1 MQKNVSGQKWI
12 VYAFNRTTLVPIT
25 GDAANITAN
34 LRIDGG
40 PVNAVDDTNPTE
52 LENGYYFFTITQAET
67 IGSMILISPISST
80 SDIQVKGCPEVIFTT
95 PANFPALS
103 IETDGDLSK
112 VNSVGLFTDDVNVE
126 LSSVPNTTATMQKMI
141 QFLFQYFRNRRTVT
155 AVAETMFKENGSTA
169 LGQSL
174 LSDNGATTDKGE
186 MT

>member
-40 PVNAVDDTNPTE
+40 AANAVDDTNPTE
-52 LENGYYFFTITQAET
+52 LENGYYVFDVTQAET
-67 IGSMILISPISST
+67 NGNMVLLSPISST
-80 SDIQVKGCPEVIFTT
+80 SNIQVKGCPEVIFTT
-95 PANFPALS
+95 IAL
-103 IETDGDLSK
+103 DA
-112 VNSVGLFTDDVNVE
+112 VNVE
-126 LSSVPNTTATMQKMI
+126 LGSIPNTTATLQQMI

>member
-40 PVNAVDDTNPTE
+40 AANAVDDTNPTE
-52 LENGYYFFTITQAET
+52 LENGYYVFDVTQAET
-67 IGSMILISPISST
+67 NGNMVLLSPISST
-80 SDIQVKGCPEVIFTT
+80 SNIQVKGCPEVIFTT
-95 PANFPALS
+95 IAL
-103 IETDGDLSK
+103 DA
-112 VNSVGLFTDDVNVE
+112 VNVE
-126 LSSVPNTTATMQKMI
+126 LGSIPNTTATLQQMI

-169 LGQSL
+169 LGQAL